1 MKLTIAI
8 FEEGEHWVAQCKEV
22 DVATQARGQS
32 DIFMAIGEIL
42 AAHVVV
48 AGELGRAPFQFLPA
62 CPDDVWQKC
71 VKRAEAIR
79 AEIEGTEAE

>member
-22 DVATQARGQS
+22 DVATQARGLPG
-32 DIFMAIGEIL
+32 ILMAIGEAL
-42 AAHVVV
+42 AANVMVN
-48 AGELGRAPFQFLPA
+48 AELGRQPFEGLSA
-62 CPDDVWQKC
+62 CPDGPWQKC
-71 VKRAEAIR
+71 LDRAEAIR